1 MSSDE
6 KKINKEGLTN
16 QEFSFKYSVPIESV
30 ISETKLHN
38 QTNKRLHIEKNDQLS
53 LDDDQKTILKAYFD
67 LGLLISEE
75 NEIRIYEDVRKLNY
89 LFLDTKKVKKIK
101 FSFH

>member
-30 ISETKLHN
+30 ISETKSHI
-38 QTNKRLHIEKNDQLS
+38 QANKKLHIKKMVNYRLMMIKKQY
-53 LDDDQKTILKAYFD
+53 LK
-67 LGLLISEE
+67 LTLI
-75 NEIRIYEDVRKLNY
+75 
-89 LFLDTKKVKKIK
+89 
-101 FSFH
+101 

>member
-30 ISETKLHN
+30 ISETKSHI
-38 QTNKRLHIEKNDQLS
+38 QANKKLHIKKNGQLP

-67 LGLLISEE
+67 LGLLVSEE
-75 NEIRIYEDVRKLNY
+75 NDIRIYEDVRKLNY
-89 LFLDTKKVKKIK
+89 LFWIQERLKK
-101 FSFH
+101 